1 MPLAIGNRQLA
12 IENHQYLMSTLPDE
26 HLRTEFNDWARAGK
40 GESME
45 RGHRPVGEQAI
56 ALMNLPVNASVL
68 DLGCGSGWASR
79 LMAQT
84 AKEGR
89 VVGIDISDE
98 MVRVARESSLQ
109 FPNIEFQ
116 VASAEKLPFADGEFS
131 HAFSMESLYYYVDI
145 PQALREIARVLNT
158 GGHFSCVVDLY
169 EESKPS
175 HQWIEQLKVP
185 VQLLST
191 AQYRSL
197 FKEAGFVNVEDRRI
211 YDPTPVPDDYNGGSF
226 KTREDLVEYRRMGS
240 LLIRGEVG

>member
-1 MPLAIGNRQLA
+1 
-12 IENHQYLMSTLPDE
+12 MSTPPDE
-26 HLRTEFNDWARAGK
+26 RLRTEFNDWARAGK

-56 ALMNLPVNASVL
+56 ALMNLPVNARVL
-68 DLGCGSGWASR
+68 DP
-79 LMAQT
+79 
-84 AKEGR
+84 
-89 VVGIDISDE
+89 
-98 MVRVARESSLQ
+98 RESSLQ

-131 HAFSMESLYYYVDI
+131 HAFSMESLYYYADI

-197 FKEAGFVNVEDRRI
+197 FKEAG
-211 YDPTPVPDDYNGGSF
+211 G
-226 KTREDLVEYRRMGS
+226 
-240 LLIRGEVG
+240 